1 MHTIRC
7 GRHIRNHDS
16 PETILRLKQLAPRL
30 HALGEAPIFHLLSEL
45 AAGADLLPT
54 LERYARLPAE
64 FIRVNGGARLS
75 RPLMAIAGGRH

>member
-30 HALGEAPIFHLLSEL
+30 HALGEAPIFHFLSEL

-64 FIRVNGGARLS
+64 FIRVSGGARLS